1 MKALTIILSCLLCNN
16 MFSQETAE
24 KEIKTEVNEVT
35 VFIEGAQ
42 VTRTQTIDLSQGNTV
57 LKFTGLSPFIDAKS
71 IQVKAEGAVTIL
83 AVNHQ
88 QNFLAETEKSAELST
103 LEKKL
108 QDTEDEIDLQNTYMS
123 IVQEE
128 LAFLQENRDIGG
140 KDQAI
145 SVTNL
150 REASV
155 FYSDQL
161 KTLKL
166 RSIELRKKL
175 QELMLQKNDI
185 ENQIRTLT
193 SKTEYPSGEI
203 LVKIEAR
210 KPLRT
215 NISVSYL
222 VSNASWFPS
231 YDIRARNINEPVQII
246 YKANV
251 RQDTKEDWKNIKIR
265 FSSSDPNQ
273 SGIAPELKTYFLNYN
288 ILPPVYGQNINTVRG
303 KVTDIGTREPLPG
316 VTVIVP
322 GTTIGAITDVNG
334 NYSITLPNNAGNL
347 TYSYIG
353 YQSQT
358 LPITNEVMNVFMTEE
373 ITALNEVVVT
383 GYAADRVKSSLKT
396 LPGVELADEETMR
409 IRGAGTLAVP
419 TVQIE
424 RQTTVDFEIK
434 TPYTVFS
441 DNKSYSVDMDAYE
454 MEALYQY
461 YCVPK
466 IDEGV
471 FLIAKII
478 NWEQYNLLEGE
489 ANIFFEDSYVG
500 KTLLDVR
507 YASDTLDI
515 SLGRDRNV
523 SVNREKVKDYTT
535 KQFIGSKK
543 EETRSWVIS
552 VKNNK
557 NQEINMVMLDQ
568 VPVSTLEEIE
578 VTIQNI
584 SGAKHDKE
592 TGEIRWEFSLPSK
605 NQKDF
610 NLTYSVKYPKN
621 RNLIIE

>member
-1 MKALTIILSCLLCNN
+1 MKALAIILGCLLCNN
-16 MFSQETAE
+16 IFSQESAE
-24 KEIKTEVNEVT
+24 KEVKTEVNEVT
-35 VFIEGAQ
+35 VFIKGAQ
-42 VTRTQTIDLSQGNTV
+42 VTRVKTIDLSQGNTV
-57 LKFTGLSPFIDAKS
+57 LKFTGLSPFIDGKS

-88 QNFLAETEKSAELST
+88 QNFLAEPEKSAELSA
-103 LEKKL
+103 LEQKL
-108 QDTEDEIDLQNTYMS
+108 QDTEDEINLQNTYIS

-140 KDQAI
+140 KDQAV

-150 REASV
+150 REAAD
-155 FYSDQL
+155 FYSNQL

-166 RSIELRKKL
+166 RSIELRKKV
-175 QELMLQKNDI
+175 QELMFQRIDI
-185 ENQIRTLT
+185 ENQIKTIT

-203 LVKIEAR
+203 LVKIETK

-251 RQDTKEDWKNIKIR
+251 RQDTKEDWENVKIR

-273 SGIAPELKTYFLNYN
+273 SGIAPELKTYYLNYN
-288 ILPPVYGQNINTVRG
+288 ILPPVYGQTINTVRG
-303 KVTDIGTREPLPG
+303 KVTDIGTREPIPG
-316 VTVIVP
+316 VTVMVP
-322 GTTIGAITDVNG
+322 GTTIGAITDMNG

-347 TYSYIG
+347 NYSFVG
-353 YQSQT
+353 YQNQT
-358 LPITNEVMNVFMTEE
+358 LPVTNEVMNVFMTEE
-373 ITALNEVVVT
+373 KTALEEVVVT

-396 LPGVELADEETMR
+396 LPGVELADEKAIG
-409 IRGAGTLAVP
+409 IRGTGTLAVP
-419 TVQIE
+419 TVQVE
-424 RQTTVDFEIK
+424 RQTTVDFEIN
-434 TPYTVFS
+434 TPYTVLS
-441 DNKSYSVDMDAYE
+441 DNKNYSVDMDAYE

-466 IDEGV
+466 IDKGV

-523 SVNREKVKDYTT
+523 SVNREKIRDYTT
-535 KQFIGSKK
+535 RQLIGSKK
-543 EETRSWVIS
+543 EETRSWAIS

-557 NQEINMVMLDQ
+557 SQEVNMVLLDQ
-568 VPVSTLEEIE
+568 VPVSTREEIE
-578 VTIQNI
+578 INVQNI
-584 SGAKHDKE
+584 SGAKYDRE
-592 TGEIRWEFSLPSK
+592 TGEIRWEFSLASK
-605 NQKDF
+605 DQKDL